1 LPEGGDITFTNF
13 VDLMDQLAKK
23 PDIYN
28 CFATQYLSYAT
39 GRGIQEI
46 DPCERTNLL
55 AAFAQSG
62 YRVDSLVVSLVTS
75 PAFTTRKN

>member
-1 LPEGGDITFTNF
+1 
-13 VDLMDQLAKK
+13 M
-23 PDIYN
+23 
-28 CFATQYLSYAT
+28 
-39 GRGIQEI
+39 QEI